1 MMISGPLLFRA
12 DANVAMGTGHV
23 MRCLALAQAWQD
35 SGGRAIFAMSG
46 TTSAVTERLQSES
59 CEVRAVSATPGS
71 QEDSRQ
77 TIALARELHAEWVVV
92 DGYQFS
98 GDYQRALKAAGC
110 KVLFV
115 DDYGHAGHYSA
126 DLVLN
131 QNVGADDGL
140 YKDRGS
146 YTRLLLGT
154 RYCLLRR
161 EFNSW
166 RAWKR
171 EIPAVG
177 RKVLIAMGG
186 SDPDNFTQVAMRA
199 LRLVD
204 IHGLDTQGLETTV
217 VVGGSN
223 PHWASLQKSAS
234 EFAGSLQLRRDVADM
249 AELIAGADV
258 AVSAAGTVCWEMC
271 LLGLPALLIHV
282 AENQRAVA
290 EGLDKQGC
298 AIHLGNLQHVSAEKV
313 ASQLQRLLNSLET
326 RRSLSLHAREL
337 VDGEGAKRIASALS
351 REESSLSPP
360 SRTE

>member
-1 MMISGPLLFRA
+1 MNLFFRT
-12 DANVAMGTGHV
+12 DASIAVGTGHV

-35 SGGRAIFAMSG
+35 SGGRAIFAMAG
-46 TTSAVTERLQSES
+46 TTPAVTERLQAES
-59 CEVRAVSATPGS
+59 CEVRSVSATPGSQPGS

-77 TIALARELHAEWVVV
+77 TIALAREVHAEWVVV
-92 DGYQFS
+92 DGYRFA
-98 GDYQRALKAAGC
+98 GDYQRALKAGGC

-131 QNVGADDGL
+131 QNVGAHEGL
-140 YKDRGS
+140 YKDRES

-166 RAWKR
+166 RGWKR
-171 EIPAVG
+171 EIPATG

-199 LRLVD
+199 LRLVEMP
-204 IHGLDTQGLETTV
+204 GLETTV

-234 EFAGSLQLRRDVADM
+234 EFAGSLQLRRGVADM
-249 AELIAGADV
+249 AEVMAGADV

-290 EGLDKQGC
+290 EGLDRQGC
-298 AIHLGNLQHVSAEKV
+298 AIHLGNLRDVSAEKV
-313 ASQLQRLLNSLET
+313 ASQLQRLLSSLET
-326 RRSLSLHAREL
+326 RRSLSQHEREL
-337 VDGEGAKRIASALS
+337 VDGVGAKRVASAMW
-351 REESSLSPP
+351 REEPGRSPA
-360 SRTE
+360 SRTD

>member
-1 MMISGPLLFRA
+1 MNLFFRT
-12 DANVAMGTGHV
+12 DASIAVGTGHV

-35 SGGRAIFAMSG
+35 SGGRAIFAIEG
-46 TTSAVTERLQSES
+46 TTPAVTERLQSER
-59 CEVRAVSATPGS
+59 CEVRSVCATPGS

-98 GDYQRALKAAGC
+98 GDYHRALKAGGC

-131 QNVGADDGL
+131 QNVGANEGL
-140 YKDRGS
+140 YKDRES

-166 RAWKR
+166 RGWKR
-171 EIPAVG
+171 EIPATG

-199 LRLVD
+199 LRLV
-204 IHGLDTQGLETTV
+204 GMPGLETTV

-234 EFAGSLQLRRDVADM
+234 EFAGSLQLRRGVTDM
-249 AELIAGADV
+249 AEVLAGADV

-290 EGLDKQGC
+290 EGLDWQGC
-298 AIHLGNLQHVSAEKV
+298 AIHLGNLRDVSAEKV
-313 ASQLQRLLNSLET
+313 ASQLQRLLDSLET
-326 RRSLSLHAREL
+326 RRSLSQHAREL
-337 VDGEGAKRIASALS
+337 VDGEGAKRIASAMWGVEPGLAGFAN
-351 REESSLSPP
+351 
-360 SRTE
+360 

>member
-1 MMISGPLLFRA
+1 
-12 DANVAMGTGHV
+12 MGTGHV
-23 MRCLALAQAWQD
+23 MRGLALAQAWQD
-35 SGGRAIFAMSG
+35 SWGRAVFAMAA
-46 TTSAVTERLQSES
+46 TTPAVTERLQTES
-59 CEVRAVSATPGS
+59 CEVRALSVTPGS
-71 QEDSRQ
+71 QEDSGQ

-92 DGYQFS
+92 DGYQFG

-115 DDYGHAGHYSA
+115 DDYGHAGRYSA

-131 QNVGADDGL
+131 QNVNADDRP
-140 YKDRGS
+140 YKDRES

-166 RAWKR
+166 RRWKR
-171 EIPAVG
+171 EIPATG

-186 SDPDNFTQVAMRA
+186 SDPGNFTQVAMRA
-199 LRLVD
+199 LRLV
-204 IHGLDTQGLETTV
+204 QGPRLETTV

-223 PHWASLQKSAS
+223 PHWASLRKSAS

-249 AELIAGADV
+249 AGLMAEADV

-290 EGLDKQGC
+290 EGLDGQGC
-298 AIHLGNLQHVSAEKV
+298 AIHLGNLKDVSAEKV
-313 ASQLQRLLNSLET
+313 ASPLQRLLNSLET
-326 RRSLSLHAREL
+326 RRSLSRHAREL
-337 VDGEGAKRIASALS
+337 VDGEGAKRLVSAMS
-351 REESSLSPP
+351 REEPSLSPA

>member
-1 MMISGPLLFRA
+1 MTITGPLLFRA

-35 SGGRAIFAMSG
+35 LGGRAIFAMAG
-46 TTSAVTERLQSES
+46 TTPAVTERLQSES

-71 QEDSRQ
+71 QPGSREDSRQ

-98 GDYQRALKAAGC
+98 GDYQRSLKAAGC
-110 KVLFV
+110 KVLFL

-131 QNVGADDGL
+131 QNVGADGGL
-140 YKDRGS
+140 YKDRES

-166 RAWKR
+166 RGWKR
-171 EIPAVG
+171 EIPATG

-199 LRLVD
+199 LRLVE
-204 IHGLDTQGLETTV
+204 IPRLETTV

-234 EFAGSLQLRRDVADM
+234 EFAGALQLRRDVADM

-258 AVSAAGTVCWEMC
+258 AVSAAGTICWEMC
-271 LLGLPALLIHV
+271 LLGLPVLLIHV

-298 AIHLGNLQHVSAEKV
+298 AIHLGNLRDVSAERV
-313 ASQLQRLLNSLET
+313 ASQLQRLLKSLET
-326 RRSLSLHAREL
+326 RRSLSQHAREL
-337 VDGEGAKRIASALS
+337 VDGEGAKRVTSAM
-351 REESSLSPP
+351 RGEEPSFSPA